1 MDIPWIIDL
10 DDHKASGIRDFI
22 RYHVSGEREEVM
34 SPVLDGFGA
43 HGLYNV
49 TDTVMCRMPTGVTP
63 EEASKMVH
71 EHRVGWETFFVDSG
85 SMYLYIDGRRC
96 VVREGDIVQLQPRQ
110 IHSMAS
116 IEDVK
121 WRGFFH
127 DLDSFQTS
135 IAVNEVADRIPGV
148 KEDPAFQKA
157 QGVKDHRR
165 HEQPVF
171 TDVPAETVN
180 AVKNPARPLAAFDF
194 PGLRVKVLVPRWEN
208 GGVTELVLGEMQAGT
223 RLRWG
228 YHPCREQYYVRRGR
242 VKLSLFGEERI
253 AGKSCIINVPMLAP
267 FSLEALEDAE
277 VYDVGGQTEWFSF
290 LLDYESLRTYS
301 PERLAEALP
310 ALKERDGVAL
320 EAIEQA

>member
-1 MDIPWIIDL
+1 M
-10 DDHKASGIRDFI
+10 
-22 RYHVSGEREEVM
+22 
-34 SPVLDGFGA
+34 
-43 HGLYNV
+43 
-49 TDTVMCRMPTGVTP
+49 
-63 EEASKMVH
+63 
-71 EHRVGWETFFVDSG
+71 
-85 SMYLYIDGRRC
+85 
-96 VVREGDIVQLQPRQ
+96 
-110 IHSMAS
+110 
-116 IEDVK
+116 
-121 WRGFFH
+121 
-127 DLDSFQTS
+127 
-135 IAVNEVADRIPGV
+135 
-148 KEDPAFQKA
+148 
-157 QGVKDHRR
+157 
-165 HEQPVF
+165 
-171 TDVPAETVN
+171 PAETVN

-301 PERLAEALP
+301 PERLSEALP

>member
-22 RYHVSGEREEVM
+22 RYHANGEREEVM